1 MWLKQST
8 AVTVKMGPFLDST
21 DGNTT
26 EEALAIAQ
34 ADIRLS
40 KNGGA
45 FAQTNNAAGAAHDE
59 VGWYGVPLDTTDTN
73 TLGRLK
79 VAIHEAGALAVW
91 AEFMVVSANTW
102 DSFFAAENLDVNTVE
117 ISGDSAAADNA
128 ELAFDGT
135 GYGFG
140 NCTMPT
146 TTAVTNRVTA
156 NTDQIEGGD
165 ATDAINAACDASIET
180 YNLDHLL
187 SLACPGNVITGAVVD
202 NSVMAIL
209 AAIGGDISDYDDTTD
224 SLEALAVAIAAIT
237 LTADLVW
244 DEEMDANA
252 PAACNTAREYM
263 NVMVAALAAISAGTG
278 DWSARDLGDTKTR
291 IQATLTAAGARSSVD
306 TLDGT

>member
-8 AVTVKMGPFLDST
+8 AVTIKMGPFLDST

-45 FAQTNNAAGAAHDE
+45 FAQTNNAAGATHDE
-59 VGWYGVPLDTTDTN
+59 NGWYGVPLDTTDTN

-102 DSFFAAENLDVNTVE
+102 DSFFAADNLDVNT
-117 ISGDSAAADNA
+117 A
-128 ELAFDGT
+128 
-135 GYGFG
+135 
-140 NCTMPT
+140 
-146 TTAVTNRVTA
+146 
-156 NTDQIEGGD
+156 QIEGGD
-165 ATDAINAACDASIET
+165 ATDAINAACDDSIET

-209 AAIGGDISDYDDTTD
+209 AAVGGDISDYDDTTD
-224 SLEALAVAIAAIT
+224 SLEALAVAIAAIAAAIP
-237 LTADLVW
+237 TADLIW
-244 DEEMDANA
+244 DEVMDTNA
-252 PAACNTAREYM
+252 PAACNTARKYM
-263 NVMVAALAAISAGTG
+263 NVMAAVLAGISAGLG